1 ESVDHAQRDSPGDD
15 TLVQVHGIQRAPGW
29 LLARPAIRIPEA
41 RVFAPGAGAPVGDG
55 RRGTEG
61 LEPAHRSDLVEVDAE
76 APANR
81 VEGRPRPVRSPE
93 RARERERQPRA
104 GRREERPRDRG
115 VEQLAAL
122 AGRVR
127 SDLGELL

>member
-1 ESVDHAQRDSPGDD
+1 HEAPDRRDGAAQAGSPRRRETTLHESVDHAQRDSPGDD

-61 LEPAHRSDLVEVDAE
+61 LEPAHRSDLVDVDVE

-81 VEGRPRPVRSPE
+81 V
-93 RARERERQPRA
+93 
-104 GRREERPRDRG
+104 
-115 VEQLAAL
+115 
-122 AGRVR
+122 
-127 SDLGELL
+127 

>member
-1 ESVDHAQRDSPGDD
+1 HESVDHTQGDSPGDD
-15 TLVQVHGIQRAPGW
+15 PFVQIHGIQGAPGW

-61 LEPAHRSDLVEVDAE
+61 LEPAHRSDLVDVDVE

-81 VEGRPRPVRSPE
+81 VEGRPRPVRSSE
-93 RARERERQPRA
+93 RARERERTGRGRPSTRFA
-104 GRREERPRDRG
+104 G
-115 VEQLAAL
+115 A
-122 AGRVR
+122 
-127 SDLGELL
+127 S